1 MPKRGIIY
9 LERLM
14 RTTIK
19 LPDSVYQQSE
29 RIARLKGYS
38 VEQFVV
44 HTLERALEAEP
55 TISRSSTL
63 IKFPLI
69 SSSRPGTLDLTTFD
83 FDDLL
88 A

>member
-1 MPKRGIIY
+1 
-9 LERLM
+9 M
-14 RTTIK
+14 RITIE
-19 LPDSVYQQSE
+19 LRESVYKQTEQ
-29 RIARLKGYS
+29 IARLKGYS

-55 TISRSSTL
+55 SPSRGSTL

-69 SSSRPGTLDLTTFD
+69 SSDRPGTLDLTDFD